1 MGGEK
6 QEQLGGIIPD
16 KMFFK
21 IREAAVVVGVAPHVL
36 RYWETEFPQLAPQK
50 NRNGQRIYTRKDVEA
65 ALNIRNLLRVER
77 FSIAGARERLKKRK
91 ETSARRRK
99 LLGARED
106 LLEALRIIEGDGSSA
121 PV

>member
-1 MGGEK
+1 MNGDK

-21 IREAAVVVGVAPHVL
+21 IREAAAIVGVAPHVL

-65 ALNIRNLLRVER
+65 ALNIRNLLRVDR
-77 FSIAGARERLKKRK
+77 FSIAGAREKLKKKK
-91 ETSARRRK
+91 EASARKRK

-106 LLEALRIIEGDGSSA
+106 LLEALRIMEETSA
-121 PV
+121 SPR